1 MQSVSCFTSRGG
13 GVTGTPIIVRKE
25 EIRIKDRP
33 SRVGATT
40 AVRQRHKLTEHYLQF
55 ERVPDINQP
64 KLQKEVKETVRH
76 IHPVQIKTVNNQQFP
91 VKNEKNVY
99 KIMPM
104 YGGSSPLHRHQV
116 SKTLTSLLVG
126 EEMISKGPYNRPAN
140 AQGTIEEEESESLKK
155 KLNFALYNQK
165 I

>member
-1 MQSVSCFTSRGG
+1 
-13 GVTGTPIIVRKE
+13 
-25 EIRIKDRP
+25 
-33 SRVGATT
+33 
-40 AVRQRHKLTEHYLQF
+40 
-55 ERVPDINQP
+55 
-64 KLQKEVKETVRH
+64 
-76 IHPVQIKTVNNQQFP
+76 
-91 VKNEKNVY
+91 
-99 KIMPM
+99 MPM